1 MYICMY
7 IYILCYTYICIYM
20 YIIYY
25 TYIIYIY
32 INIILHSVYKVAQ
45 CVMGKTL
52 VKTI

>member
-7 IYILCYTYICIYM
+7 IYIMLYIYLYIYVY
-20 YIIYY
+20 YILYIY
-25 TYIIYIY
+25 YIY